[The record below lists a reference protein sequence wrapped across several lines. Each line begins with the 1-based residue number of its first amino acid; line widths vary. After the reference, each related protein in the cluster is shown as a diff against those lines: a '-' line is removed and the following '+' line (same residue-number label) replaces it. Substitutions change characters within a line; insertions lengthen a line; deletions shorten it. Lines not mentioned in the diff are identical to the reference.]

1 MKGRVLLILMLVFT
15 LSGLTAGELKLRTN
29 GDAFLPNS
37 RLGVRVTQKD
47 VTETLIAVFKDG
59 SQILEQYPV
68 VVNGEEVN
76 FTTPEKQGSYEVALV
91 LPDSPGAVLEKKS
104 ITVHYILT
112 DKLKYAPNEPMKVY
126 FSTMNPEFQEGSWV
140 GMFTADI
147 PKLNGE
153 DVRDHFIVEGIMDL
167 KREDVLEFDAPSK
180 PGTYHLR
187 AYTSMDPTG
196 YEISRIV
203 FQVMPLEPVTS
214 LSASKKVL
222 KVGERFHVTY
232 KTNVF
237 LRNGTWF
244 GFVTPD
250 VPHNDQVASSENN
263 SEYGYP
269 FSYVGMEDTEGVVEM
284 EAPSK
289 PGTYEVRFFDS
300 NVDDALEL
308 GYLTL
313 EVTW

>member
-1 MKGRVLLILMLVFT
+1 MKGKVLLILLVIFT
-15 LSGLTAGELKLRTN
+15 AAGLTAGELKLRTN
-29 GDAFLPNS
+29 GDTFLPQS
-37 RLGVRVTQKD
+37 RLGVTVAQKD
-47 VTETLIAVFKDG
+47 VTETLLAVFSDG
-59 SQILEQYPV
+59 KKTLEQYPV

-76 FTTPEKQGSYEVALV
+76 FTTPDKQGVYELTIV
-91 LPDSPGAVLEKKS
+91 LPDSPGTVLEKKA
-104 ITVHYILT
+104 ITVHYILAN
-112 DKLKYAPNEPMKVY
+112 KLRYFPNEPMTVY
-126 FSTMNPEFQEGSWV
+126 FSTMNPEFRDGCWV
-140 GMFTADI
+140 GMFSADV

-153 DVRDHFIVEGIMDL
+153 AVRDYFIVEGGMDP
-167 KREDVLEFDAPSK
+167 KREDYLEFDAPSE

-203 FQVMPLEPVTS
+203 FQVASLKPETS
-214 LSASKKVL
+214 LSSSKSVVKA
-222 KVGERFHVTY
+222 GERFQVTY

-269 FSYVGMEDTEGVVEM
+269 FAYVGMEETEGTVEL

-289 PGTYEVRFFDS
+289 PGKYEVRFFDS

-308 GYLTL
+308 GSIPV

>member
-1 MKGRVLLILMLVFT
+1 MKGRVLLILMIIVT
-15 LSGLTAGELKLRTN
+15 AAVVTAGELKLRTN
-29 GDAFLPNS
+29 GDTFLPQN
-37 RLGVRVTQKD
+37 RLGVTVTQKD
-47 VTETLIAVFKDG
+47 VTETLTAVLSDG
-59 SQILEQYPV
+59 SKTLEQHPV

-76 FTTPEKQGSYEVALV
+76 FTTPDKQGVYEVTLV
-91 LPDSPGAVLEKKS
+91 LPDSPGTVLEKKA
-104 ITVHYILT
+104 ITVRYILAN
-112 DKLKYAPNEPMKVY
+112 KLKYYPNEPMKVY
-126 FSTMNPEFQEGSWV
+126 FSTMNPQFQEGSWV
-140 GMFTADI
+140 GMFPADI

-153 DVRDHFIVEGIMDL
+153 AVREYFIVEGQMDL
-167 KREDVLEFDAPSK
+167 KREDVLEFDAPSE

-203 FQVMPLEPVTS
+203 FQVAPLKPETS
-214 LSASKKVL
+214 LSSSKKVL
-222 KVGERFHVTY
+222 KAGEYFQVTY

-250 VPHNDQVASSENN
+250 IPHNDQVASSENN

-269 FSYVGMEDTEGVVEM
+269 FSYVAMEETEGVVEL

-289 PGTYEVRFFDS
+289 PGKYEVRFFDS
-300 NVDDALEL
+300 NADDAMEL
-308 GYLTL
+308 GYIPI